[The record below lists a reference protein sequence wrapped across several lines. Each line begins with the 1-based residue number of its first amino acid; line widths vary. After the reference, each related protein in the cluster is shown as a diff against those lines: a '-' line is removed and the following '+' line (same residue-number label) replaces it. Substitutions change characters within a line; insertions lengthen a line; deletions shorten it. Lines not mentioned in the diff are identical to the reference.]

1 MAQVTLSFDNGPDK
15 SVTPVVLD
23 ILAAHDIKASFFV
36 VGEKLIQPGARALA
50 ERAKREGHWIANH
63 TFTHTTPLGQDPDP
77 DVPEREIGRMQR
89 EMGDLTEDTNLFRPF
104 GGGGRLGG
112 HVLSRAA
119 RDFLLAGGYTCV
131 LWNSVPRDW
140 EEGDGWLETAMDQTA
155 ALDWSLVV
163 LHDIPGACV
172 DNLDDF
178 ITRLKARDVVFRQEF
193 PPDCVPMEN
202 GQMVRPEVFPDTD
215 F

>member
-1 MAQVTLSFDNGPDK
+1 VTLSFDNGPDK
-15 SVTPVVLD
+15 SVTPAVLD
-23 ILAAHDIKASFFV
+23 ILAAHGIKASFFV
-36 VGEKLIQPGARALA
+36 VGEKLIQSGARALA
-50 ERAKREGHWIANH
+50 ERAKSEGHWIANH
-63 TFTHTTPLGQDPDP
+63 TFTHKTPLGQDRDP
-77 DVPEREIGRMQR
+77 DAPEREIGRMQR
-89 EMGDLTEDTNLFRPF
+89 EMNGLAEANNLFRPF

-140 EEGDGWLETAMDQTA
+140 EEGDGWLDTAMEQTA

-163 LHDIPGACV
+163 LHDIPGACI
-172 DNLDDF
+172 DDLDRF
-178 ITRLKARDVVFRQEF
+178 IGRLKARGDTFRQDF
-193 PPDCVPMEN
+193 PPDCVPIEN
-202 GQMVRPEVFPDTD
+202 GRMVRPEVFPEPD